1 MSEAVSKGSAPQ
13 LELKLA
19 QAWPLLLGFA
29 VLALPTVMTL
39 SDQTWSKESGAHG
52 PIILAA
58 GGWLLWR
65 LLPEFQREAK
75 RGSLPIT
82 LALLGTGL
90 VVYALGRAYDFITL
104 EAAGVYSVGLAMIH
118 DKLGLAL
125 MRKHWFPF
133 VYLAF
138 AIPPPTYVMD
148 QLTAP
153 LKHFVSFVATS
164 GLQSVGLPVAREGVT
179 IMIAQYQ
186 LLVED
191 ACSGMNSLIGLSA
204 ISLMYIYLMHGS
216 SWRYSALLICF
227 VIPIAIIANVIR
239 IVVLVLITYF
249 LGDQAAQGFLH
260 FAAGIVLFSTALL
273 LVFGVDKLLGV
284 IRPKLLKADAA

>member
-1 MSEAVSKGSAPQ
+1 MTSAATKEGAPQ
-13 LELKLA
+13 QTVGLKD
-19 QAWPLLLGFA
+19 AWPLFLGLA

-39 SDQTWSKESGAHG
+39 ADQTWSRESGAHG

-65 LLPEFQREAK
+65 LMPEFRRDAK
-75 RGSLPIT
+75 PGSLVLTI
-82 LALLGTGL
+82 ALLVAGL
-90 VVYALGRAYDFITL
+90 AIYAIGRAYDFITL
-104 EAAGVYSVGLAMIH
+104 EAAGVYCVGLAMVH
-118 DKLGLAL
+118 DKLGLSL
-125 MRKHWFPF
+125 MLKHWFPF
-133 VYLAF
+133 LYLAF
-138 AIPPPTYVMD
+138 SIPPPTYVMD

-153 LKHFVSFVATS
+153 LKVFVSFVATS
-164 GLQSVGLPVAREGVT
+164 GLQAVGLPVAREGVT

-191 ACSGMNSLIGLSA
+191 ASSGMNSLVGLTA

-227 VIPIAIIANVIR
+227 VIPIAIIANIIR
-239 IVVLVLITYF
+239 IVTLVLITYF

-273 LVFGVDKLLGV
+273 MVFAVDKLLAFA
-284 IRPKLLKADAA
+284 RPKLVQPA